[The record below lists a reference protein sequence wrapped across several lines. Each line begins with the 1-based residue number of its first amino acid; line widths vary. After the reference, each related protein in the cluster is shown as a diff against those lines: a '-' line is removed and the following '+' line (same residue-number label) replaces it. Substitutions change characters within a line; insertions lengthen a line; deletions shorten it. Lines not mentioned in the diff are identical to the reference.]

1 MGYAIF
7 LDKRVVFVLKKSIHK
22 KAFTSTPPH
31 KMETTVDL
39 QKITGKII
47 VYQPDNSLQNIEVNI
62 FSDTARFSLKEMVKL
77 FGRDK
82 SVISRHIK
90 I

>member
-1 MGYAIF
+1 
-7 LDKRVVFVLKKSIHK
+7 
-22 KAFTSTPPH
+22 
-31 KMETTVDL
+31 METTVDL